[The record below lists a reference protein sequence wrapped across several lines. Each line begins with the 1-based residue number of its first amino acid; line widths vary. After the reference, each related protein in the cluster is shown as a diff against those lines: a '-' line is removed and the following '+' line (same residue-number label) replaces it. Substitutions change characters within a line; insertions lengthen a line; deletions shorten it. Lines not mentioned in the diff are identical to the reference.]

1 MNLTISSDR
10 NRVREAYARS
20 HRGDRGM
27 WKDARERRVGKERR
41 KERALTIVLYRPEN
55 TTCL

>member
-1 MNLTISSDR
+1 MNLTIAIC
-10 NRVREAYARS
+10 RVREAYARS